1 MPISPFSYSEDMKS
15 ERQRRVAVGALFALA
30 LTAIALLGRPAAPL
44 DGAAANLGFR
54 LEETSSAS
62 GVRFEHHR
70 TTLDPRLDNIAPH
83 VAGVGASVAV
93 TDFDRD
99 GRNDLYFTS
108 SRFGTANGL
117 FRNRADG
124 TFEEVAADAGLA
136 DLNREGEGA
145 SMGSVWA
152 DYDNDGLEDVFVYGW
167 GYQRLFRNLDGTT
180 FEDVSDEAGL
190 RVWMNSNSAIWLD
203 YDRDSRL
210 DLYVA
215 GYFREEVDMWRLES
229 TRIMQNSFEFA
240 TNGGRNRLFRGRPDG
255 TFEDVT
261 EVAGVGSTRWTLAV
275 ASADFDGNGWPDL
288 YLANDYGPEEL
299 FLNQGDGT
307 FELAGHVGLS
317 DDSKSGMSVSLG
329 DVHNRGSTDVF
340 VTNISERG
348 YLFQGN
354 NLRINFLA
362 EAGEFQNVARGV
374 VADAGWAWGAQFGDV
389 DNDGF
394 VDLFV
399 TNGFISSDPD
409 RDYWYGMSKV
419 AGAQGAIFE
428 DSRNWPAIGDASLS
442 GFERSRLLLRRG
454 EFVDV
459 AQDAG
464 VTDRYDG
471 RGIAFADL
479 YNRGVLDAI
488 VANQDGPALVYRNS
502 VSSGGHWIQFA
513 LEGRES
519 NRSAIGAE
527 VIVEFGDARQIQV
540 VTGGSG
546 FAAQNQRRLHFGLGA
561 ATTVPRATIRWP
573 SGAVQVLHDLE
584 VDRLH
589 SIVEP
594 TSR

>member
-1 MPISPFSYSEDMKS
+1 M
-15 ERQRRVAVGALFALA
+15 LALA
-30 LTAIALLGRPAAPL
+30 VTAVVFLGRPAGPSEAESSQI
-44 DGAAANLGFR
+44 GFR

-62 GVRFEHHR
+62 GVRFRHFR
-70 TTLDPRLDNIAPH
+70 ATLDPRLDNVAPH

-99 GRNDLYFTS
+99 GWNDLYFTS
-108 SRFGTANGL
+108 SRFGTPNGL
-117 FRNRADG
+117 FRNRGDG
-124 TFEEVAADAGLA
+124 TFEEVAAEAGLA
-136 DLNREGEGA
+136 DLNRSGAGA

-152 DYDNDGLEDVFVYGW
+152 DYDNDGFEDVFVYAW
-167 GYQRLFRNLDGTT
+167 GYQRLFRNRDGTS
-180 FEDVSDEAGL
+180 FEDVSEEAGL

-203 YDRDSRL
+203 FDRDGRL
-210 DLYVA
+210 DLYVT
-215 GYFREEVDMWRLES
+215 GYFREEVDMWNLES

-261 EVAGVGSTRWTLAV
+261 DLAGVGSTRWTLAA
-275 ASADFDGNGWPDL
+275 ASADFDDDGWPDL

-307 FELAGHVGLS
+307 FELADRVGLS

-329 DVHNRGSTDVF
+329 DVHNRGRTDVF

-374 VADAGWAWGAQFGDV
+374 VADAGWAWGAQFGDL

-394 VDLFV
+394 QDLFV
-399 TNGFISSDPD
+399 TNGFISADPD

-428 DSRNWPAIGDASLS
+428 DTRNWPAIGSASLS
-442 GFERSRLLLRRG
+442 GFERSRVLLRRG
-454 EFVDV
+454 EFIDV
-459 AQDAG
+459 ADAAG
-464 VTDRYDG
+464 VTDRLDG

-479 YNRGVLDAI
+479 HNRGVLDAI
-488 VANQDGPALVYRNS
+488 VANQNGPALVYRNT

-527 VIVEFGDARQIQV
+527 VIVEFGDARQKQV

-561 ATTVPRATIRWP
+561 ATVSRATIRWP
-573 SGAVQVLHDLE
+573 SGTLQVLEHPE

>member
-1 MPISPFSYSEDMKS
+1 M
-15 ERQRRVAVGALFALA
+15 FALA
-30 LTAIALLGRPAAPL
+30 VAAIVFLGRPAGPFEV
-44 DGAAANLGFR
+44 ANSHLGFH

-62 GVRFEHHR
+62 GVRFRHFR
-70 TTLDPRLDNIAPH
+70 TTLDPRLDNVAPH

-99 GRNDLYFTS
+99 GWNDLYFTS
-108 SRFGTANGL
+108 SRFGTPNGL
-117 FRNRADG
+117 FRNRGDG
-124 TFEEVAADAGLA
+124 TFEEVAAEAGLA
-136 DLNREGEGA
+136 DLNREGDGA
-145 SMGSVWA
+145 SMGSVGA
-152 DYDNDGLEDVFVYGW
+152 DYDNDGFEDVFVYAW
-167 GYQRLFRNLDGTT
+167 GYQRLFRNRDGTS

-203 YDRDSRL
+203 FDRDGRL

-215 GYFREEVDMWRLES
+215 GYFREGVDMWKLES

-240 TNGGRNRLFRGRPDG
+240 TNGGRNRLFRSRPNG

-261 EVAGVGSTRWTLAV
+261 DVAGVGSTRWTLAV
-275 ASADFDGNGWPDL
+275 ASADFDDDGWPDL

-299 FLNQGDGT
+299 FLNRGDGT
-307 FELAGHVGLS
+307 FELADRVGLS

-329 DVHNRGSTDVF
+329 DVHNRGRTDVF

-362 EAGEFQNVARGV
+362 EADEFQNVARGV
-374 VADAGWAWGAQFGDV
+374 VADAGWAWGAQFGDL
-389 DNDGF
+389 DNDGYQ
-394 VDLFV
+394 DLFV
-399 TNGFISSDPD
+399 TNGFISADPD

-419 AGAQGAIFE
+419 AGGQGVIFE
-428 DSRNWPAIGDASLS
+428 DSRNWPAIGSASLS
-442 GFERSRLLLRRG
+442 GFERSRVLLRRG
-454 EFVDV
+454 EFIDV
-459 AQDAG
+459 AEAAG
-464 VTDRYDG
+464 VTDRLDG

-488 VANQDGPALVYRNS
+488 VANQDGPALVYRNT
-502 VSSGGHWIQFA
+502 VSSGGHWIQLA

-527 VIVEFGDARQIQV
+527 VVVEFGDARQKQV
-540 VTGGSG
+540 VTGGVG

-561 ATTVPRATIRWP
+561 ATTVSRVTIRWP
-573 SGAVQVLHDLE
+573 SGTFQLLE
-584 VDRLH
+584 DPQVDRLH

-594 TSR
+594 PSR